1 MQYKGNCLQLVVQA
15 LGIYQFS
22 RVEVQVLTVPEI
34 REGGRRSD
42 RDWLR
47 PRMVS
52 GWLCGKNMYS
62 RKELQPVKML
72 LSGSGV

>member
-1 MQYKGNCLQLVVQA
+1 M
-15 LGIYQFS
+15 
-22 RVEVQVLTVPEI
+22 LTVPEI